1 MRQEDLSSSNTS
13 SSMSSSNISR
23 RFSEPAASVR
33 NEVSGSKWNPNL
45 PDLPEVETE
54 EKEKLGGK
62 ENLSQ
67 AKGSKW
73 NKILPEV
80 KAASVKDRGSIAKP
94 GVFSSVLSRIF

>member
-1 MRQEDLSSSNTS
+1 M
-13 SSMSSSNISR
+13 
-23 RFSEPAASVR
+23 
-33 NEVSGSKWNPNL
+33 SGSKWNPNL
-45 PDLPEVETE
+45 PDLPEVEME

-80 KAASVKDRGSIAKP
+80 KAASVKGRGSIAKP